1 MILLPVLSYGKV
13 RSETLKRH
21 LSKSRW
27 PIHYFMERIHPQIVF
42 TLRFIVALVW
52 LHEGLWLKLITR
64 APHEVAVVESVGQ
77 IGPIAPLQLLLL
89 IGAGET
95 LLAMGVLSGVFWRA
109 LSVFQIVLLVTMNT
123 IGIISGGGSAIPD
136 PVGLVIK
143 NLPLLMCIALIGLY
157 GPGAW
162 AMKLRRNE

>member
-1 MILLPVLSYGKV
+1 MEQLHPHIIFVLRV
-13 RSETLKRH
+13 
-21 LSKSRW
+21 
-27 PIHYFMERIHPQIVF
+27 
-42 TLRFIVALVW
+42 IVALVW
-52 LHEGLWLKLITR
+52 LHEGLWQKLIVR
-64 APHEVAVVESVGQ
+64 APHEVAVVEAVGPV
-77 IGPIAPLQLLLL
+77 GLLAPLQLLLL

-95 LLAMGVLSGVFWRA
+95 LLALGVLSGWFWRA

-123 IGIISGGGSAIPD
+123 IGIISSGGTAIPD

-162 AMKLRRNE
+162 AWKLRRNE

>member
-1 MILLPVLSYGKV
+1 
-13 RSETLKRH
+13 
-21 LSKSRW
+21 
-27 PIHYFMERIHPQIVF
+27 MERIHPQIIF
-42 TLRFIVALVW
+42 SLRIIVALVW
-52 LHEGLWLKLITR
+52 LHEGLWQKLIVR

-77 IGPIAPLQLLLL
+77 IGPIAPLQLLWL

-95 LLAMGVLSGVFWRA
+95 LLALGVLSGLFWRA

-123 IGIISGGGSAIPD
+123 IGILSSGGTAIPD

-143 NLPLLMCIALIGLY
+143 NLPLLMCIALIGWY

-162 AMKLRRNE
+162 AWKLRGNE

>member
-1 MILLPVLSYGKV
+1 MINPLP
-13 RSETLKRH
+13 
-21 LSKSRW
+21 
-27 PIHYFMERIHPQIVF
+27 PQIVF
-42 TLRFIVALVW
+42 ALRVVVALVW
-52 LHEGLWLKLITR
+52 LHEGLWQKLIVR
-64 APHEVAVVESVGQ
+64 APHEIAVVEAVGQ
-77 IGPIAPLQLLLL
+77 VGPLAPLQLLTL

-95 LLAMGVLSGVFWRA
+95 LLAIGVLSGLLWRA

-123 IGIISGGGSAIPD
+123 IGIISSGGAAIPD

-162 AMKLRRNE
+162 AVKLRRNE